1 MKGSTMAEQ
10 VHEHRHFIPA
20 MGQRRLTWLYDLFG
34 RLAGVTA
41 MHRYL
46 VDRAGIE
53 PKQAVL
59 EIGTGTGNLAL
70 RVKRSRPTAS
80 VTGLD
85 PDRVALAQA
94 HRKAKRRGLDVRFD
108 LGYADALPYSD
119 ASQDRV
125 LSSLMFHHL
134 DDDGKTAAL
143 SEALRVLRPGGE
155 LHLLDFAGS
164 QHGRRLPERI
174 RDNADDRIPE
184 RLRSAGFV
192 DVSRTG
198 EVSARWHLGACTT
211 FSGRRPA

>member
-1 MKGSTMAEQ
+1 MAEQ
-10 VHEHRHFIPA
+10 VHDHRHFIPA
-20 MGQRRLTWLYDLFG
+20 MGQRRLTWLYDLSG
-34 RLAGVTA
+34 RLAGVTT

-46 VDRAGIE
+46 IERAGIE
-53 PKQAVL
+53 PGQDVL

-70 RVKRSRPTAS
+70 RVKRGRPTAT

-85 PDRVALAQA
+85 PDRTALDQA
-94 HRKAKRRGLDVRFD
+94 ERKARRRRLDVRFD

-134 DDDGKTAAL
+134 DDDGKTGAL

-155 LHLLDFAGS
+155 LHLLDFAGH
-164 QHGRRLPERI
+164 QHSRRLPERI

-184 RLRSAGFV
+184 RMRAAGFV
-192 DVSRTG
+192 DVTRTG
-198 EVSARWHLGACTT
+198 EVSARWRLGTCTT